1 MLIDW
6 PTVIFQIIN
15 FLILIALLKRFLY
28 GPIIR
33 AMAER
38 EKKIAQSLALAAR
51 AKKEAAE
58 HALRL
63 ASDREE
69 FAGNRLMMQQE
80 ARLEIE
86 TWKNESIER
95 LKSEIA
101 GQKNMWQKSLEEEKE
116 DFLQKL
122 KISISHQVF
131 QVARKAFTDLAD
143 EQLEISLID
152 TFLKKIDRELASIEI
167 QKTAHETVRIIS
179 GFPLQQSEKDRLR
192 NGLTPFFPQQEKF
205 HFQEEAELGF
215 GLRLLAGNHKW
226 EWNLN
231 RYMLDIEEDILNT
244 MGIAK

>member
-33 AMAER
+33 AMDER
-38 EKKIAQSLALAAR
+38 EKKIAQRLAR
-51 AKKEAAE
+51 AAKAEKLAAE
-58 HALRL
+58 HASRL
-63 ASDREE
+63 ALDQEE
-69 FAGNRLMMQQE
+69 FAGNRVIMQQE
-80 ARLEIE
+80 ARLEID

-101 GQKNMWQKSLEEEKE
+101 DQKKNWQKSLEDEQEA
-116 DFLQKL
+116 FLQKL
-122 KISISHQVF
+122 KISISRQVF

-143 EQLEISLID
+143 EQLEIRLID
-152 TFLKKIDRELASIEI
+152 TFLEKIEQELASIEK
-167 QKTAHETVRIIS
+167 QKTEHETVHITS
-179 GFPLQQSEKDRLR
+179 GFPLHQTEKDRLQK
-192 NGLTPFFPQQEKF
+192 GLSPFFPRQENF
-205 HFQEEAELGF
+205 HFQEEAGLGF

-231 RYMLDIEEDILNT
+231 RYMLDIEDEILKT
-244 MGIAK
+244 MGMAK